1 MLTETCSIAKWFIK
15 SWLYDNYVA
24 TGKRWQTNVNLREKL
39 CQSKVFLHLGTENIK
54 AKKKKREKKIK
65 HIPFGHIGICSTFI
79 SQCFLCLSL
88 HWLRDDN
95 HFYGRLDNPL
105 LSQSFELFALNL
117 YLKWQSFHLSP
128 GGAASHSP
136 DLKAPAVLL
145 VVVF

>member
-1 MLTETCSIAKWFIK
+1 MLTESCSIAKWFLK
-15 SWLYDNYVA
+15 SWLYVNYVA
-24 TGKRWQTNVNLREKL
+24 TGKRWQTNVNLREEL

-54 AKKKKREKKIK
+54 EKKKGEKKMK
-65 HIPFGHIGICSTFI
+65 HIPFGHIGIYSTFI

-88 HWLRDDN
+88 HWLRDDY

-136 DLKAPAVLL
+136 DLKAPTVLL